1 MNRLVLVAAVVA
13 GSAQPARADRLAV
26 SVVEIAGANAYL
38 SPGRAAGLGP
48 GSHVELHGR
57 DFVVIGATEKFA
69 VIDRAGSPLAIGEA
83 GIANATPS
91 RLDRDEKLP
100 APKPLE
106 AFRDQW
112 PTAELPAATQH
123 VAAVALG
130 AGAAAGRSRLTITS
144 TLSGGLDSA
153 GTNGELETRA
163 IGSFAL
169 SSQQPLGADVDAAF
183 RLFGDGWNAHE
194 RTPLFVNAAQLRWG
208 DPADPNVLV
217 GRLRYAATS
226 LGMLDGGR
234 AMLHVGD
241 LELAAFGGVLPDPVS
256 GHPDTDASEF
266 GAELVW
272 DRARSAWQPRVA
284 LTAHGTTWDGA
295 IDERV
300 VSVAASAHHDAVLL
314 DAWADAQMF
323 SADNPWNA
331 PTIDLTGAGATAEWR
346 HLGSHLGIDL
356 TFLRPQRSL
365 RLAAA
370 LPADW
375 LCARAPQPGNIAESC
390 LGEDYWLAATASAG
404 KSGHGW
410 SVDAVGSIGETRGV
424 ASGYDTSGYVRAELG
439 PRVVRFVLAPAGGHD
454 NFGAWVATD
463 IGVATAPSRQLDLAV
478 TYRPERLDYVAAAG
492 ATFVQ
497 ALVTELHWSVTPSFD
512 VAVSAVGSIGGDLNV
527 LDLITTLAW
536 RPLR

>member
-1 MNRLVLVAAVVA
+1 MNRRVVVAAIVVGHA
-13 GSAQPARADRLAV
+13 LPARADKLAV
-26 SVVEIAGANAYL
+26 SVVEIAGDNAYL
-38 SPGRAAGLGP
+38 SAGRAAGLVP
-48 GSHVELHGR
+48 GSHVQLHGG
-57 DFVVIGATEKFA
+57 DFVVTEATAKFA
-69 VIDRAGSPLAIGEA
+69 VINRAGAPLSIGEA
-83 GIANATPS
+83 GSANVTPS
-91 RLDRDEKLP
+91 QLDRGGKLA

-112 PTAELPAATQH
+112 PTADLPAANQQVT
-123 VAAVALG
+123 AVPLG
-130 AGAAAGRSRLTITS
+130 AAAAAGRSRLTVTS
-144 TLSGGLDSA
+144 TLFGGLDSA
-153 GTNGELETRA
+153 GTTGELETRA
-163 IGSFAL
+163 VGSFAL
-169 SSQQPLGADVDAAF
+169 MSQQPLGADVDAAF
-183 RLFGDGWNAHE
+183 RLFGAGWNAHE

-234 AMLHVGD
+234 AMLHVGNF
-241 LELAAFGGVLPDPVS
+241 ELAAFGGVLPDPVS
-256 GHPDTDASEF
+256 GHPNTDASEF

-272 DRARSAWQPRVA
+272 DRAKSAWQPRVA
-284 LTAHGTTWDGA
+284 VTAHGTTWQGA

-323 SADNPWNA
+323 STNNPWNA
-331 PTIDLTGAGATAEWR
+331 PTVDLTGAGATAEWR
-346 HLGSHLGIDL
+346 HLGSHVGIDL

-370 LPADW
+370 LPTDW
-375 LCARAPQPGNIAESC
+375 LCARAPQPGNVAESC

-410 SVDAVGSIGETRGV
+410 SIDAVGSVGETKGI

-439 PRVVRFVLAPAGGHD
+439 PRIVRFVLAPSGGHD

-497 ALVTELHWSVTPSFD
+497 ALVTELHWSVTPTFD
-512 VAVSAVGSIGGDLNV
+512 IAVSAVGSIGGDLNV
-527 LDLITTLAW
+527 LDLITTVAW

>member
-1 MNRLVLVAAVVA
+1 MKRFALVAAIVGGYA
-13 GSAQPARADRLAV
+13 LPARADKLAV
-26 SVVEIAGANAYL
+26 SVVEIAGDGAYL
-38 SPGRAAGLGP
+38 SPGRAAGLVP
-48 GSHVELHGR
+48 GSHVQLHGR
-57 DFVVIGATEKFA
+57 DFVVSAATEKFA
-69 VIDRAGSPLAIGEA
+69 VIDRAGTPLAIGEA
-83 GIANATPS
+83 GSASATPS
-91 RLDRDEKLP
+91 QLARGEKLP

-112 PTAELPAATQH
+112 PTAELPAATQQV
-123 VAAVALG
+123 VAVPLG
-130 AGAAAGRSRLTITS
+130 NATAAGRSRLTVTS

-163 IGSFAL
+163 VGSFAL
-169 SSQQPLGADVDAAF
+169 MSQQPLGADVDAAF
-183 RLFGDGWNAHE
+183 RLFGEGWNAHE

-234 AMLHVGD
+234 AMLHVGNF
-241 LELAAFGGVLPDPVS
+241 ELAAFGGVLPDPVS
-256 GHPDTDASEF
+256 GHPNTDASEF

-272 DRARSAWQPRVA
+272 DLAKSAWQPRVA
-284 LTAHGTTWDGA
+284 VTAHGTTWDGA

-300 VSVAASAHHDAVLL
+300 VSVAASAHHDGVLL

-323 SADNPWNA
+323 SANNPWNA
-331 PTIDLTGAGATAEWR
+331 PTVDLTGAGATAEWR
-346 HLGSHLGIDL
+346 HLGSHVGIDL
-356 TFLRPQRSL
+356 TFMRPQRSL

-375 LCARAPQPGNIAESC
+375 LCARAPQPGDVDESC
-390 LGEDYWLAATASAG
+390 SGEDYWIAATASAG
-404 KSGHGW
+404 KSGRGW
-410 SVDAVGSIGETRGV
+410 SIDAVGSIGETRGI
-424 ASGYDTSGYVRAELG
+424 ASGYDTSGYIRAELG
-439 PRVVRFVLAPAGGHD
+439 PRLVRFVLAPSGGHD
-454 NFGAWVATD
+454 TSGAWFATD
-463 IGVATAPSRQLDLAV
+463 IGVATAPSPHVDLAL

-492 ATFVQ
+492 ASFVQ
-497 ALVTELHWSVTPSFD
+497 ALVTELHWAVTPSFD
-512 VAVSAVGSIGGDLNV
+512 VAVSAVGSIGGDLNA